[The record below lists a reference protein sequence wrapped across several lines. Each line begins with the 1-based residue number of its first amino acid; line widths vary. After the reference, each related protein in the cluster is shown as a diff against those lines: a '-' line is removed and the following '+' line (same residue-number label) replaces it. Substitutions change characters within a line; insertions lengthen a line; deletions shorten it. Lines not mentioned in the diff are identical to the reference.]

1 MKTFLSLALIL
12 LIFHY
17 SFAQKTDYKYWS
29 ETDRLKKEDFQIKA
43 EALASGSSFAQLS
56 FDYKVGGFDFLKKN
70 FNKKVRN
77 YMIKSASWIDTNAN
91 MTETI
96 LYQQTLFDISEIYAR
111 QLRKELR
118 ENRSKILKGT
128 GIVEELN
135 IKLMTAFSKR
145 RLLYTQETNFARYL
159 AAQTKWE
166 KIIKSELD
174 DLKQFAY

>member
-1 MKTFLSLALIL
+1 
-12 LIFHY
+12 
-17 SFAQKTDYKYWS
+17 
-29 ETDRLKKEDFQIKA
+29 
-43 EALASGSSFAQLS
+43 
-56 FDYKVGGFDFLKKN
+56 
-70 FNKKVRN
+70 
-77 YMIKSASWIDTNAN
+77 MIKSASWIDTNAN
-91 MTETI
+91 MIETI